1 MAAKMQQKLSKSES
15 DTQATMPSVGP
26 DVDETLRRQTATP
39 ESKVSFRH
47 LYRFSS
53 PRHRLILGFSAV
65 AAIAAGAVLPCFPLL
80 FGDMAG
86 LFQAASLKEMPRDE
100 FDRELT
106 QKSLT
111 LVYLGIGAYF
121 ATYLS
126 TVGFMSV
133 GERITREIRQQYL
146 RAVLR
151 QNMAFLDSTGPGVL
165 SSRIALDCQTIQ
177 EGISEKV
184 GFTITGLATLISA
197 YVIGF
202 VRYWKLTL
210 VASSILVVILGTSL
224 VGTRFIIKNTQKS
237 MMNYSIAAGLAEE
250 TLSSIRTVKSL
261 GAERT
266 FAGRFDSQ
274 LTIVEHWGRKA
285 QMSIAIMVAII
296 MTMTFMSH
304 SLNFWAGSVFIGQGH
319 AQLQDVITVAF
330 AILIG
335 SHIFGGIA
343 PHMRAFAGAVAAASK
358 VYSIIDRESPL
369 NPSSDKGSKL
379 GHVHGA
385 IEFRNVRHIYPGRP
399 DQVILDGLNLQIPAG
414 KTTAIVGPS
423 GSGKSTIIELIERF
437 YTPLSGTILCDGH
450 DISSLNTCWFR
461 RNIAL
466 VGQEP
471 VLFSSTIFENIAIG
485 ALDEESPEHEKG
497 PTLEDRVYSAAKQ
510 ANAHH
515 FIMKLPNGYETRLG
529 EGGSQ
534 LSGGQKQR
542 IAIARALIRDPAI
555 LLLDE
560 ATSALDSES
569 EQLVREALD
578 SASVGRTTVVVSHRP
593 STVIGADKIVVLSGG
608 RVVEQGTHQ
617 ELQGLNGVYTRL
629 FETQELVVPNQ
640 SEKVSSAAKSAVS
653 NGDFASEKKVAPAR
667 ADEGVFQPKN
677 APPILENQSTWSLI
691 LLTTSLNRPERK
703 LLCLGL
709 AFSILAG
716 CGGPTLAFLLAKAIG
731 ELSKPDT
738 DVSSMRSGA
747 NFWCLMMFIVGLI
760 QLGNLTGQG
769 VAFAICSEKLVF
781 RARSRLFHSILHKD
795 ISFFDLDSNKTGAL
809 TSLLGTEAKNLSGI
823 SGTTLGTILM
833 SFTTLIAS
841 MTIALAI
848 GWKVALVCI
857 ATIPVLLGCGF
868 YRVWMIAKF
877 AQRSHEAYKQSSAYA
892 NEAISSVR
900 TIASLAN
907 EEQVALK
914 YEQQLIAQQRKSFVS
929 ILKSSLPYAASQ
941 SFAFF
946 CVALAF
952 WYGGQRIADGEY
964 TIFQFFLCFSEIIFG
979 SQSAGLVFSFAS
991 DIGKAKKAAGTFN
1004 VLLRED
1010 SAIDSPNTDA
1020 PKKTPE
1026 SFKGEVA
1033 LHEVGF
1039 SYPNRPSHPVLNGV
1053 SLDIQPGENIALV
1066 GSSGCGKSTV
1076 FALLERFYDPS
1087 SGHIT
1092 TDSHDIKDL
1101 DPRAYRKGL
1110 AYVSQEP
1117 VLYSGTIRDNIL
1129 LGVNSDENITDEIII
1144 QACKSA
1150 NIHEFITSL
1159 PDGLATLVGSRGVM
1173 LSGGQK
1179 QRIALARALIRNPRV
1194 LLLDEATSAL
1204 DSTSAKLIQEALDRA
1219 SKGRTTISVTHNLGT
1234 VRGADRIYVM
1244 EQGGIVESGSHG
1256 ELMVVRG
1263 GYYDLVR
1270 VQQLEGGAGGEITS
1284 LD

>member
-1 MAAKMQQKLSKSES
+1 MTATKQQKSPKSES
-15 DTQATMPSVGP
+15 NTQATMPSVAP
-26 DVDETLRRQTATP
+26 DVDEILRRQTAIP

-53 PRHRLILGFSAV
+53 PKHRFILGFSAV

-86 LFQAASLKEMPRDE
+86 LFQAASLKEIPRDA
-100 FDRELT
+100 FDRELME
-106 QKSLT
+106 KSLT
-111 LVYLGIGAYF
+111 LVYLGIGAYL

-184 GFTITGLATLISA
+184 GFMITGLATLISA

-210 VASSILVVILGTSL
+210 VASSILIIILATSM

-250 TLSSIRTVKSL
+250 TLSSIRTVKAL

-266 FAGRFDSQ
+266 FAARFDSQ

-285 QMSIAIMVAII
+285 QISIAIMVAII

-369 NPSSDKGSKL
+369 DPSSKDGLELK
-379 GHVHGA
+379 HIHGA

-399 DQVILDGLNLQIPAG
+399 DQVILDGLELEIPAG
-414 KTTAIVGPS
+414 KTTAIVGAS

-437 YTPLSGTILCDGH
+437 YTPLSGAVLCDGQ
-450 DISSLNTCWFR
+450 DISSLNIRSFR
-461 RNIAL
+461 RKIAL

-485 ALDEESPEHEKG
+485 ALDEDSLEQEKG
-497 PTLEDRVYSAAKQ
+497 PALEDRVYKAAKQ
-510 ANAHH
+510 ANAHD
-515 FIMKLPNGYETRLG
+515 FIIKLPAGYETKLG

-542 IAIARALIRDPAI
+542 IALARALIHDPAM

-569 EQLVREALD
+569 EQLVKEALD
-578 SASVGRTTVVVSHRP
+578 SASLGRTTVVVSHRP

-608 RVVEQGTHQ
+608 RVVEQGTHR
-617 ELQGLNGVYTRL
+617 ELQCLNGVYAKL
-629 FETQELVVPNQ
+629 FETQELMVPHQ
-640 SEKVSSAAKSAVS
+640 REKVSSVATAATSDAGFVLEKKSAPV
-653 NGDFASEKKVAPAR
+653 R
-667 ADEGVFQPKN
+667 ADEIVVQPEK
-677 APPILENQSTWSLI
+677 APPMLEAQSTWSLI
-691 LLTTSLNRPERK
+691 RLTTSLNRPERR
-703 LLCLGL
+703 LLGLGL
-709 AFSILAG
+709 AFSIFAG
-716 CGGPTLAFLLAKAIG
+716 CGGPTLAFLLAKAIS
-731 ELSKPDT
+731 ELSKPET
-738 DVSSMRSGA
+738 EVSSMRSGA
-747 NFWCLMMFIVGLI
+747 DFWCLMMFIVGLI
-760 QLGNLTGQG
+760 QLANLTGQG

-781 RARSRLFHSILHKD
+781 RARSRLFRSIMHKD

-809 TSLLGTEAKNLSGI
+809 TSLLGVEAKNLAGI

-848 GWKVALVCI
+848 GWKVALVCM

-892 NEAISSVR
+892 NEAISSMR

-907 EEQVALK
+907 EEQFTRK
-914 YEQQLIAQQRKSFVS
+914 YEQQLIAQQKKSLVS

-964 TIFQFFLCFSEIIFG
+964 TIFEFFLCFSEIIFG

-1004 VLLRED
+1004 VLLREN
-1010 SAIDSPNTDA
+1010 SAIDSPNSTGSKQ
-1020 PKKTPE
+1020 PLE
-1026 SFKGEVA
+1026 NFKGEVA

-1039 SYPNRPSHPVLNGV
+1039 SYPNRPNHPVLNGV
-1053 SLDIQPGENIALV
+1053 SFDVQPGENIALV

-1092 TDSHDIKDL
+1092 TDGQDIKDL
-1101 DPRAYRKGL
+1101 GPRAYRKGL

-1129 LGVNSDENITDEIII
+1129 LGVDSDEHITDEMII
-1144 QACKSA
+1144 QACKNA
-1150 NIHEFITSL
+1150 NIHGFITSL

-1204 DSTSAKLIQEALDRA
+1204 DSTAAKLIQEALDRA
-1219 SKGRTTISVTHNLGT
+1219 SKGRTTVSVTHNLAT

-1244 EQGGIVESGSHG
+1244 EHGRIVESGTHE
-1256 ELMVVRG
+1256 ELMELRRR
-1263 GYYDLVR
+1263 YYNLVR
-1270 VQQLEGGAGGEITS
+1270 VQQLEGSQRDDS
-1284 LD
+1284 LSL

>member
-1 MAAKMQQKLSKSES
+1 
-15 DTQATMPSVGP
+15 
-26 DVDETLRRQTATP
+26 
-39 ESKVSFRH
+39 
-47 LYRFSS
+47 
-53 PRHRLILGFSAV
+53 
-65 AAIAAGAVLPCFPLL
+65 
-80 FGDMAG
+80 
-86 LFQAASLKEMPRDE
+86 
-100 FDRELT
+100 
-106 QKSLT
+106 
-111 LVYLGIGAYF
+111 
-121 ATYLS
+121 
-126 TVGFMSV
+126 MSV
-133 GERITREIRQQYL
+133 GEWITREIRQRYL

-151 QNMAFLDSTGPGVL
+151 QNMAFLDSTGPGDL

-210 VASSILVVILGTSL
+210 VASSILVAILGTSMI
-224 VGTRFIIKNTQKS
+224 GTRLIIRNTQKS

-250 TLSSIRTVKSL
+250 TLSSVRTVKSL

-266 FAGRFDSQ
+266 FGIRFDAQ

-285 QMSIAIMVAII
+285 QISIAIMVSTI

-304 SLNFWAGSVFIGQGH
+304 SLNFWAGSVFVGQGH

-335 SHIFGGIA
+335 SHFFGGIA

-369 NPSSDKGSKL
+369 NPTSEDGSAL
-379 GHVHGA
+379 DHVHGA

-399 DQVILDGLNLQIPAG
+399 DQVILDGLNLEIPAG

-437 YTPLSGTILCDGH
+437 YTPLSGTILCDGQ
-450 DISSLNTCWFR
+450 DISSFNMRRFR
-461 RNIAL
+461 RSISL

-485 ALDEESPEHEKG
+485 ALDEDSLKQEKG
-497 PTLEDRVYSAAKQ
+497 PALEDRVYNASKQ
-510 ANAHH
+510 ANAHN
-515 FIMKLPNGYETRLG
+515 FITKLPAGYDTKLG

-578 SASVGRTTVVVSHRP
+578 TASAGRTTVIVSHRP

-617 ELQGLNGVYTRL
+617 ELLRLNCVYPKL
-629 FETQELVVPNQ
+629 FEAQELVVPHQ
-640 SEKVSSAAKSAVS
+640 SEKASSATNAASSDADILNEKRSAPV
-653 NGDFASEKKVAPAR
+653 R
-667 ADEGVFQPKN
+667 ADEIVIQRKK
-677 APPILENQSTWSLI
+677 APPTPQDQSTSSLI
-691 LLTTSLNRPERK
+691 RLTTSLNRPERK
-703 LLCLGL
+703 LLGLGL

-716 CGGPTLAFLLAKAIG
+716 CGGPTLAFLLAKAIS
-731 ELSKPDT
+731 ELSKPDIE
-738 DVSSMRSGA
+738 VSSMRSGA

-760 QLGNLTGQG
+760 QLANLTGQG
-769 VAFAICSEKLVF
+769 VAFAICSERLVF

-809 TSLLGTEAKNLSGI
+809 TSLLGVEAKNLSGI

-848 GWKVALVCI
+848 GWKVALVCM

-900 TIASLAN
+900 TIAGLAN

-914 YEQQLIAQQRKSFVS
+914 YEQQLTSQQKKRFVS

-991 DIGKAKKAAGTFN
+991 DIGKAKKAAGTFDN
-1004 VLLRED
+1004 PWKFQRTG
-1010 SAIDSPNTDA
+1010 SAP
-1020 PKKTPE
+1020 
-1026 SFKGEVA
+1026 
-1033 LHEVGF
+1033 
-1039 SYPNRPSHPVLNGV
+1039 
-1053 SLDIQPGENIALV
+1053 
-1066 GSSGCGKSTV
+1066 
-1076 FALLERFYDPS
+1076 
-1087 SGHIT
+1087 
-1092 TDSHDIKDL
+1092 
-1101 DPRAYRKGL
+1101 
-1110 AYVSQEP
+1110 
-1117 VLYSGTIRDNIL
+1117 
-1129 LGVNSDENITDEIII
+1129 
-1144 QACKSA
+1144 
-1150 NIHEFITSL
+1150 
-1159 PDGLATLVGSRGVM
+1159 
-1173 LSGGQK
+1173 
-1179 QRIALARALIRNPRV
+1179 
-1194 LLLDEATSAL
+1194 
-1204 DSTSAKLIQEALDRA
+1204 
-1219 SKGRTTISVTHNLGT
+1219 
-1234 VRGADRIYVM
+1234 
-1244 EQGGIVESGSHG
+1244 
-1256 ELMVVRG
+1256 
-1263 GYYDLVR
+1263 
-1270 VQQLEGGAGGEITS
+1270 
-1284 LD
+1284 